1 MDKAT
6 QRDIF
11 TVVKALIAVFG
22 IKKGAEKGVKKYK
35 EWKKKRK
42 DEKTMEKQVEK
53 KNLFSKKVF

>member
-42 DEKTMEKQVEK
+42 DEKK
-53 KNLFSKKVF
+53 